1 MYVCINIR
9 IRCVLWR
16 FSCNEVEIKAWLG
29 AKNRG
34 YRKNRHLRTYI
45 VRKAHYHA
53 RKRESY
59 IIYRERERERERE
72 GEREKERELHN
83 LFSTLL
89 FLHSMY
95 VCMYVCMYV
104 RESF

>member
-1 MYVCINIR
+1 MYVCVYKYTNKVR
-9 IRCVLWR
+9 VVA
-16 FSCNEVEIKAWLG
+16 FFCNEVEIKAWLG

-59 IIYRERERERERE
+59 YIYIERERERGRERE
-72 GEREKERELHN
+72 GERTSQPLLHA
-83 LFSTLL
+83 SIP
-89 FLHSMY
+89 S
-95 VCMYVCMYV
+95 
-104 RESF
+104 

>member
-59 IIYRERERERERE
+59 YIYIYIERERERERERR
-72 GEREKERELHN
+72 RENFTTSSPR
-83 LFSTLL
+83 FYS
-89 FLHSMY
+89 FL

-104 RESF
+104 CERESF

>member
-1 MYVCINIR
+1 MCINIR

-16 FSCNEVEIKAWLG
+16 FSFCNEVERKAWLG

-59 IIYRERERERERE
+59 YIYIYRERERERERE
-72 GEREKERELHN
+72 RRREKERE
-83 LFSTLL
+83 
-89 FLHSMY
+89 
-95 VCMYVCMYV
+95 
-104 RESF
+104 RERDVSEEP

>member
-34 YRKNRHLRTYI
+34 YRKNRHLRT

-59 IIYRERERERERE
+59 IIYIYIERERGGERE
-72 GEREKERELHN
+72 GERTSQPLLHA
-83 LFSTLL
+83 SIP
-89 FLHSMY
+89 S
-95 VCMYVCMYV
+95 
-104 RESF
+104 